1 VTNLQSI
8 MDEDN
13 ELQENKDPKEDETGH
28 ESMYLVDR
36 LEGSSASNL
45 EALAITTIQTQQ
57 PTKREQKS
65 PTEEVWQIT

>member
-1 VTNLQSI
+1 MTNLQSI
-8 MDEDN
+8 MEEDD

-36 LEGSSASNL
+36 LEGSSAGNL
-45 EALAITTIQTQQ
+45 EAPAIATIQTPQA
-57 PTKREQKS
+57 TKREQKS